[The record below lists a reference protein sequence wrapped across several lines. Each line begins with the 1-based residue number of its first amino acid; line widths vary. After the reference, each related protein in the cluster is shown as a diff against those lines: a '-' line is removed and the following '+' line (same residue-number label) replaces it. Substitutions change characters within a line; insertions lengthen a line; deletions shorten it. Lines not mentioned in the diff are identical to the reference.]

1 MKNQVKVSDFIAKFL
16 SKKTKHVFVGQG
28 GSVVHLLD
36 SINKTKDLRNI
47 SSQNEQGSAI
57 AADAYARISG
67 KIGVAIATSG
77 PGIINLLQGIGC
89 AYYDST
95 PTFFISGAVT
105 TSAMK
110 DRKIIRQSG
119 FQQMDVVKMLEP
131 ITMLN

>member
-36 SINKTKDLRNI
+36 SINKTKDLKNI

-67 KIGVAIATSG
+67 KIGFAIATSG

-110 DRKIIRQSG
+110 DRKIIRWC
-119 FQQMDVVKMLEP
+119 FC
-131 ITMLN
+131 ICNYR